1 MADHE
6 EPFVLCRDRKRAS
19 LMGLRT
25 RNPKELAVALRE
37 VPWAAIFCHTHRT
50 CPTYHFERPSFTND
64 FTM

>member
-6 EPFVLCRDRKRAS
+6 EPFVFCTDRRLAS

-37 VPWAAIFCHTHRT
+37 VPRAAISCHTHQT
-50 CPTYHFERPSFTND
+50 CPTHHFETLSFTDD
-64 FTM
+64 FTL